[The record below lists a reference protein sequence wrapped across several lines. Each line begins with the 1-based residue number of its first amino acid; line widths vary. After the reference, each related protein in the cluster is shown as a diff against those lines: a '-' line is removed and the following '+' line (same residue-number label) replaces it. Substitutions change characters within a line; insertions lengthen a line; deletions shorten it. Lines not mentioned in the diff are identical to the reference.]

1 MSAATEKGT
10 GHRPPER
17 EPKSRKPTPQDQ
29 ETFRQRL
36 RPVTPATVSEQ
47 VADQLRDL
55 ISSGRLQP
63 GDKLPSERELAE
75 RFGVGRPAVREALRE
90 LKAQQLV
97 SSGRGSRGT
106 VVTQV
111 PGSEISAPL
120 AGLLGSG
127 AERLLDL
134 MELRIAVEVQAAG
147 LAARRATLEDLRRLS
162 GIEIRP
168 YESGLAENDIAYHR
182 AIAEA
187 SHNGLV
193 RQVSQDIVDL
203 LHEHM
208 PAILHVIYTQP
219 GGAGAVQRQHDAVLA
234 AIRRGDEDGARKA
247 MREHLSYVTRGLM
260 QLAGSGSSIRLVI
273 MDLDG
278 TLLAGPRHISDRT
291 KEAVAMVRE
300 AGAEFVLAS
309 ARPPRSTRRYYEELE
324 LTTPIIACNG
334 ALLWD
339 LMANVPLSRVSIRA
353 ELAEEMVTIGRE
365 LGTIVNLESED
376 EWFAD
381 RVNDRI
387 MENIERYGVAP
398 PKQVGNIDEVFAQN
412 RPVEQ
417 VFMDLRDL
425 DQEAQNT
432 ARVTLARI
440 FSSHSNMTETVSG
453 LVDFVAAEASKA
465 SMAQQL
471 ARSMGIAA
479 EQVLAIGDHDNDVS
493 LLRWAG
499 VGVAMGNATP
509 AAKAA
514 ADAVTSSNL
523 REGVAEA
530 LDRWVLDQLGGSR
543 GR

>member
-1 MSAATEKGT
+1 MKAHSERGRETRSPGRDSKKNPASEHTEVLGQ
-10 GHRPPER
+10 GIHR
-17 EPKSRKPTPQDQ
+17 
-29 ETFRQRL
+29 
-36 RPVTPATVSEQ
+36 VTPATVSEQ

-55 ISSGRLQP
+55 IGSGRLQP
-63 GDKLPSERELAE
+63 GDRLPSERELAE

-90 LKAQQLV
+90 LKAQGLV
-97 SSGRGSRGT
+97 SAGRGPKGT
-106 VVTQV
+106 VITEM
-111 PGSEISAPL
+111 PGSDISAPL
-120 AGLLGSG
+120 AGLLGKG

-168 YESGLAENDIAYHR
+168 YDSGLAESDIAFHR
-182 AIAEA
+182 GIAEA
-187 SHNGLV
+187 SHNGLL
-193 RQVSQDIVDL
+193 RQLSQDIVDL

-219 GGAGAVQRQHDAVLA
+219 GGAGAVQRQHDMVLG
-234 AIRRGDEDGARKA
+234 AIRRGDEEAARKA
-247 MREHLSYVTRGLM
+247 MRDHLSYVTRGLM
-260 QLAGSGSSIRLVI
+260 QLAGSGPSIRLVI

-278 TLLAGPRHISDRT
+278 TLLAGPRHISDHT
-291 KEAVAMVRE
+291 KEAITLVRE
-300 AGAEFVLAS
+300 AGAELVIAS
-309 ARPPRSTRRYYEELE
+309 ARPPRSVRRYHEELE
-324 LTTPIIACNG
+324 LITPIIACNG

-339 LMANVPLSRVSIRA
+339 LVANVPLSRVPLRH
-353 ELAEEMVTIGRE
+353 ELVEEMVTIGRE

-387 MENIERYGVAP
+387 LENIERYGVAP
-398 PKQVGNIDEVFAQN
+398 PKQVGTIDEVLSQA
-412 RPVEQ
+412 RPVDQ

-425 DQEAQNT
+425 DLEAQDT
-432 ARVTLARI
+432 ARVTLSRI
-440 FSSHSNMTETVSG
+440 FSGHANVTETVPG

-493 LLRWAG
+493 LLQWAG

-530 LDRWVLDQLGGSR
+530 LDRWVLDQLGAPRSR
-543 GR
+543 